1 METIFLLMFIL
12 INSVLINFCSL
23 CLKKYAN
30 THCNE
35 DNEEDI
41 KHTEKI
47 LYYCGIS
54 CCAILSFILLFFGNV
69 IFKCVPIFITGISL
83 ICRLNKKQKLANVFC
98 GIIIIPTIVC
108 IILVGVIGF
117 FQAFKPCEYKLDD
130 SQMTEIEI
138 QQFNSRFTQYEGE
151 NATGTQVKSLL
162 QQVISSNA
170 NEEDKEANRIV
181 TLNLN
186 GEQENDT
193 TKVSSKIVNSHRY
206 KIYYEYNNDGCVN
219 KVIIEEKIE
228 NNSIN
233 TTK

>member
-1 METIFLLMFIL
+1 MGKIFLLIFIL

-54 CCAILSFILLFFGNV
+54 CCAILSFVLLFFGNV
-69 IFKCVPIFITGISL
+69 IFKFVPIFITGISL
-83 ICRLNKKQKLANVFC
+83 ICRLNKKKKLANIFC
-98 GIIIIPTIVC
+98 GTIIIPIIVC

-138 QQFNSRFTQYEGE
+138 QQFNSKFTQYEGE
-151 NATGTQVKSLL
+151 NATGAQVKLLL
-162 QQVISSNA
+162 QETMDSNE
-170 NEEDKEANRIV
+170 NEENIEANRIV

-193 TKVSSKIVNSHRY
+193 TKVFSKIVNSHRY
-206 KIYYEYNNDGCVN
+206 KIHYEYNNDGCVN
-219 KVIIEEKIE
+219 RAVIEEKFE
-228 NNSIN
+228 NNPTN